1 MAFGGPASWAAM
13 CRRPGHWECVSKL
26 LLFAAGAELL
36 RRQGKSSQGQ
46 RSEQGWG
53 FLRCVPVSP
62 GVQGSLESITSTWDH
77 HVPDLSLELP
87 THGISTD
94 QPDAR
99 PISLDTS
106 IRTPR

>member
-1 MAFGGPASWAAM
+1 MGCHVLAQES
-13 CRRPGHWECVSKL
+13 PGHWECVSKL

-62 GVQGSLESITSTWDH
+62 EVQGSLESITSTWG
-77 HVPDLSLELP
+77 P
-87 THGISTD
+87 
-94 QPDAR
+94 
-99 PISLDTS
+99 
-106 IRTPR
+106 PRA